1 MGITKMS
8 AQLEKIRTLRT
19 LIGEVTGHAQKEF
32 FRADGVPGGIP
43 RGGLVEICGSRKTEW
58 VIQFL
63 RANESLQAFWL
74 EKEQSVL
81 PTAIQQRGVSLERL
95 TFGVV
100 EELYPAVRR
109 VIQSQLF
116 ETVVVPSVFEELRV
130 LKALQLLAEK
140 ANTTVFLLAKK
151 PRAAFPI
158 SVQLEVKGKGA
169 SLDIAVLKHK
179 AAGLV

>member
-1 MGITKMS
+1 MGMKKMS
-8 AQLEKIRTLRT
+8 AQLEKIKNLRM
-19 LIGEVTGHAQKEF
+19 LMSEITGPVQKEF

-43 RGGLVEICGSRKTEW
+43 RGALVELCGSRKTEW

-63 RANESLQAFWL
+63 CANESVQAFWL
-74 EKEQSVL
+74 EKEQSIL
-81 PTAIQQRGVSLERL
+81 PTAIQQRGVNLERL

-116 ETVVVPSVFEELRV
+116 EAVVVPSVFDELRV

-151 PRAAFPI
+151 PQAAFPI
-158 SVQLEVKGKGA
+158 SVQLDVKGKG
-169 SLDIAVLKHK
+169 SNLDIAVLKHK
-179 AAGLV
+179 AAGLA